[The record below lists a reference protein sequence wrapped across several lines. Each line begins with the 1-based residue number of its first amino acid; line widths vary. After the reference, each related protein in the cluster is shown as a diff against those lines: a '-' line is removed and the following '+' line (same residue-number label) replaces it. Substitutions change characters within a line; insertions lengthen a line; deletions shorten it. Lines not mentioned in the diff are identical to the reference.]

1 MLTLRP
7 AQERG
12 YADHGWLKGRHSFSF
27 ADYFDP
33 AHLHFSVLRV
43 INEDLVVPGQGFGRH
58 GHRDMEIFSYVL
70 DGELAHRDTLGNDS
84 SIRPGQVQLMS
95 AGTGVMHSEFNG
107 SDERPVHFLQI
118 WLIPREAGL
127 TPRYQETEF
136 GEADKRGKLQPIIT
150 PDGRDGSLVI
160 QQDAA
165 IYAALIDGEEHAERR
180 LAPGRRGYVHVARG
194 SLVVNGQP
202 MRAGDGLKLEEEAS
216 VILEQGRE
224 AEVLVFDL
232 P

>member
-95 AGTGVMHSEFNG
+95 AGTGVLHSEFNG

-118 WLIPREAGL
+118 WLLPREAGL

-136 GEADKRGKLQPIIT
+136 SEADKRGRLQPIIT

-165 IYAALIDGEEHAERR
+165 IYAGLIDGEERAEQP

>member
-12 YADHGWLKGRHSFSF
+12 HANHGWLDSHHSFSF

-33 AHLHFSVLRV
+33 AHIHFSVLRV
-43 INEDLVVPGQGFGRH
+43 INEDRVVPGQGFGRH

-70 DGELAHRDTLGNDS
+70 EGELAHRDTLGNGS

-95 AGTGVMHSEFNG
+95 AGTGVQHSEFNG

-118 WLIPREAGL
+118 WLLPREAGL

-136 GEADKRGKLQPIIT
+136 SEADKRGKLQPIIT

-160 QQDAA
+160 QQDAD
-165 IYAALIDGEEHAERR
+165 IYAALIDGEERAERP

-202 MRAGDGLKLEEEAS
+202 MRAGDGLRLEQEAS
-216 VILEQGRE
+216 VILERGRE

>member
-95 AGTGVMHSEFNG
+95 AGTGVLHSEFNG

-118 WLIPREAGL
+118 WLLPREAGL

-136 GEADKRGKLQPIIT
+136 SEADKRGRLQPIIT
-150 PDGRDGSLVI
+150 PDGRDGSLMI

-165 IYAALIDGEEHAERR
+165 IYAGLIDGEERAEQP

>member
-95 AGTGVMHSEFNG
+95 AGTGVLHSEFNG
-107 SDERPVHFLQI
+107 SNERPVHFLQI
-118 WLIPREAGL
+118 WLLPREAGL

-136 GEADKRGKLQPIIT
+136 SEADKRGRLQPIIT

-165 IYAALIDGEEHAERR
+165 IYAGLIDGEERAERP

-202 MRAGDGLKLEEEAS
+202 MRAGDGLRLEEEAS